1 VPVGADA
8 PHATDVA
15 GEVAL
20 FDERAA
26 VACNGTEVCQSATC
40 LALCS
45 AACSGGGA
53 ITKPNRSVGSSTFEN
68 EPT

>member
-1 VPVGADA
+1 MN
-8 PHATDVA
+8 
-15 GEVAL
+15 
-20 FDERAA
+20 AA
-26 VACNGTEVCQSATC
+26 AASCSGTEVCQSATC

-53 ITKPNRSVGSSTFEN
+53 ITKPSRSVGSSTFEN